1 MKLCIIGI
9 NGKMGQ
15 ELQNVLKNYPDIEY
29 FGISRTIRNNS
40 YTSLLDCPKMDVI
53 CDFASVDALNS
64 YLPYAIEHRI
74 PCVIATTGFS
84 VEQEAQIKEA
94 SEHIPLFKS
103 ANFSYGVFVLNKL
116 LAQAIKYCEN
126 EYEIDV
132 FDAHHTFKKDSPSG
146 TAKQLLNTINDNST
160 QTYTFGSERDNG
172 VIPLHVV
179 RAGNIVG
186 DHQILFSNLSEQI
199 ELKHHALSKSV
210 FAEGALRACRFMLD
224 KNNGYYTMED
234 LI

>member
-9 NGKMGQ
+9 NGKMGR
-15 ELQNVLKNYPDIEY
+15 ELQNVLKSYPDIEY
-29 FGISRTIRNNS
+29 FGVSRTKSNNC

-53 CDFASVDALNS
+53 CDFASTNALDT
-64 YLPYAIEHRI
+64 YLPYALEHHI
-74 PCVIATTGFS
+74 PCVIATTGYS
-84 VEQEAQIKEA
+84 VEQETQIKYA
-94 SEHIPLFKS
+94 SERIPLFKS
-103 ANFSYGVFVLNKL
+103 ANFAYGVFVLNKV
-116 LAQAIKYCEN
+116 LAQAIKFCANAYD
-126 EYEIDV
+126 IDV
-132 FDAHHTFKKDSPSG
+132 FDAHHKFKQDSPSG

-160 QTYTFGSERDNG
+160 QTYTFGSDRANG

-186 DHQILFSNLSEQI
+186 DHSILFSNLSEQI

-210 FAEGALRACRFMLD
+210 FAEGALQACRFILD
-224 KNNGYYTMED
+224 KKNGYYTMED